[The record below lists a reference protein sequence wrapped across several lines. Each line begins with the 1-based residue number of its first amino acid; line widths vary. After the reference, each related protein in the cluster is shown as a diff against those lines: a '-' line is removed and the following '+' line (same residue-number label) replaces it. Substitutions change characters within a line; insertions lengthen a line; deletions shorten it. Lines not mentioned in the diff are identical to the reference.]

1 MFLLAEM
8 AEDQLPAEAKIS
20 YWESQRRRKDKGLD
34 RPLPLPL
41 WLLSQN
47 RREYQVKYIRAWV
60 FTLLLALPQL
70 KTKSTPVPSAWSLAC
85 YRSNGKLLEMGQM
98 GKT

>member
-20 YWESQRRRKDKGLD
+20 YWESQRRRKDKGLN

-47 RREYQVKYIRAWV
+47 KREYQVRYIRAWV